1 MNPVA
6 AAPGAFPQKEARMT
20 DPRTDPADTP
30 GEESRFSQ
38 AAGGQGGP
46 EPGTAA
52 STPDRAADDMGRRP
66 ADSGMTGAGQQAG
79 ASAVGTTTRQTAATT
94 AVPAQPGPPT
104 AGPERPEAE
113 REALGERREEP
124 VEGTLAGAARRS
136 WPAVLGGGLAMVA
149 LGIMVLVWP
158 GATLT
163 LLAILVGAA
172 LVVSGLVRLFQ
183 GFAGPAL
190 SGGAR
195 AGHIVIGVLGVLAG
209 LYCLRHHGLSLFV
222 VAFIVGA
229 YFVVHGVAD
238 LSQSASRG
246 THARALRA
254 VLGVFSIIAGI
265 LMIVWPA
272 ITLVL
277 LVTLIGAWL
286 CFYGIVLGAMAFSL
300 LKTARAEDRHRTT
313 MRPAAAGHA

>member
-1 MNPVA
+1 
-6 AAPGAFPQKEARMT
+6 MT
-20 DPRTDPADTP
+20 DPRTDPADMP

-38 AAGGQGGP
+38 AAGGQGSPESGP
-46 EPGTAA
+46 AA
-52 STPDRAADDMGRRP
+52 STPGPVTGDTATGDTGRGP
-66 ADSGMTGAGQQAG
+66 GDSGATGAGQQAG

-94 AVPAQPGPPT
+94 GVPAQAGPPT
-104 AGPERPEAE
+104 VAERPEAE
-113 REALGERREEP
+113 REAIGEGRAEP
-124 VEGTLAGAARRS
+124 TEGMLAGAARRS

-183 GFAGPAL
+183 GFAGPAI

-209 LYCLRHHGLSLFV
+209 LYCLRHHALSLFV

-277 LVTLIGAWL
+277 LVALIGAWL
-286 CFYGIVLGAMAFSL
+286 CFYGVVLCAMAFSL
-300 LKTARAEDRHRTT
+300 LRTARTDERRRTS